1 MAMVAVPL
9 PSSDGSGRCGQTL
22 SELAYY
28 PTYMPGT
35 ALIVAGGARPD
46 PLVMKALPP
55 VDFCVAADSGADNAR
70 SVGLTVDAIVGD
82 LDSVTEDT
90 LHALRIRAV
99 EIEEH
104 PARKDKT
111 DLELAMARALAEKP
125 ERLVVIGIG
134 GGRLDHELANMAI
147 LASEESGTVRVEGLV
162 GSARLTVIRGSMA
175 VTGALGETVS
185 LLPVLGN
192 AEGVTT
198 QGLEYELH
206 DEPLLASQARGVSNR
221 FVANQA
227 LISVRRGV
235 VLVIQPHGLKERIS
249 G

>member
-1 MAMVAVPL
+1 
-9 PSSDGSGRCGQTL
+9 
-22 SELAYY
+22 
-28 PTYMPGT
+28 MPGT

-55 VDFCVAADSGADNAR
+55 FDFCVAADSGADNAR

-82 LDSVTEDT
+82 MDSVSAET
-90 LHALRIRAV
+90 LHALKIRAV
-99 EIEEH
+99 EVVEH
-104 PARKDKT
+104 PSKKDRT

-134 GGRLDHELANMAI
+134 GGRLDHELANMAV

-185 LLPVLGN
+185 LLPMLGD

-198 QGLEYELH
+198 EGLEYELQ
-206 DEPLLASQARGVSNR
+206 DEPLLATAARGISNR

-235 VLVIQPHGLKERIS
+235 LLVIQPHGLKERS
-249 G
+249 AG